1 MAIIPTEPTGP
12 NPGPVP
18 DLPPDIPRPPIQEP
32 EPDTLPDEI
41 PNPNPDE
48 NDEPGKIVAA
58 LKSRRSHVRDEISK
72 GVRVP
77 LGPSRLSKVTLLV
90 RLDGGRVKAI

>member
-1 MAIIPTEPTGP
+1 MAIISTETTGP
-12 NPGPVP
+12 KPGPVP

-48 NDEPGKIVAA
+48 NDEPGKIADVSKRLRA
-58 LKSRRSHVRDEISK
+58 SRRVLEGRRSADRVSTPFKSHTAR
-72 GVRVP
+72 
-77 LGPSRLSKVTLLV
+77 
-90 RLDGGRVKAI
+90 

>member
-1 MAIIPTEPTGP
+1 MAIIPTETTGP
-12 NPGPVP
+12 KQGPVP

-48 NDEPGKIVAA
+48 NDEPGKIADVSKRLRAPRPT
-58 LKSRRSHVRDEISK
+58 SSK
-72 GVRVP
+72 GVVEP
-77 LGPSRLSKVTLLV
+77 IGSPRLSKVTQLV